1 MLLELA
7 TILTDKAAASLISI
21 ATAFLT
27 SLAIE
32 STDAEEPG
40 TAEQAAGQSSADLIV
55 YKQICAF

>member
-1 MLLELA
+1 VLLELA

-32 STDAEEPG
+32 STDSEEPG
-40 TAEQAAGQSSADLIV
+40 TADLEAGHSGLDLIV
-55 YKQICAF
+55 FKHNS

>member
-7 TILTDKAAASLISI
+7 TILTDEAAASLISI

-32 STDAEEPG
+32 STDSAEPG
-40 TAEQAAGQSSADLIV
+40 TADLEAGQSGLDLIV
-55 YKQICAF
+55 FKHNS